1 MSLLLT
7 KSCQYAIR
15 AIMFLATQPENIPV
29 LQRDIA
35 EILNIPNHFLGKILQ
50 QLAKHDIVHS
60 QRGKSGGFTLCH
72 HAEEL
77 TLYKIAEIVDG
88 EKFLDGC
95 VVGFPNCSDVNPCP
109 VHKEWKQMKEMIIA
123 FLQRKQIHQL
133 SGKLEPKLEDLSN
146 PGEHDA

>member
-15 AIMFLATQPENIPV
+15 AIMFLETQSENTPV

-35 EILNIPNHFLGKILQ
+35 VALNIPQHFLGKILQ
-50 QLAKHDIVHS
+50 QLSKHDIVHS

-72 HAEEL
+72 PAEEL
-77 TLYKIAEIVDG
+77 TLHKITEIVDG
-88 EKFLDGC
+88 ENFLEGC
-95 VVGFPNCSDVNPCP
+95 VVGFPNCSDENPCP
-109 VHKEWKQMKEMIIA
+109 VHKEWKQMKELIIA
-123 FLQRKQIHQL
+123 FLKRKQIQQL

-146 PGEHDA
+146 PGEYDA